1 MSLKCPMPLVDEIS
15 HPQNAAP
22 VARIAPSPTGFM
34 HLGNART
41 AMLAWL
47 SARSGHGTVILR
59 IEDIDTQRVVTGATQ
74 ALQED
79 LALLGLDW
87 DLGPGID
94 AAVGPFVQSQRTV
107 LYDAALDKLAND
119 GLTFGCACSRADLA
133 RLASAPHEGE
143 EGPRYPGI
151 CKGKAANIVAKEAAR
166 AGKLPAIRFRGS
178 QQIHFVDGL
187 MGAVTQTVDDFVL
200 RRADGLHAYQLAVV
214 VDDAAMGVTEVVRG
228 DDLLSSTGRQ
238 IALHQA
244 LGLQPPAFIH
254 VPLVLSPTGE
264 RLAKRS
270 RPETMR
276 EVLGRGVDVQA
287 LVGSLAASA
296 GLCNP
301 GQRMTARDLVAGFS
315 WSKVTRSPVVIDPIT
330 LESYS
335 L

>member
-1 MSLKCPMPLVDEIS
+1 MPVVDEIS
-15 HPQNAAP
+15 QPQNADL

-47 SARSGHGTVILR
+47 SARSGHGKVILR
-59 IEDIDTQRVVTGATQ
+59 IEDIDTQRVVTGATE

-79 LALLGLDW
+79 LASLGLDW
-87 DLGPGID
+87 DLGPGSLNET
-94 AAVGPFVQSQRTV
+94 GPFVQSQRIA
-107 LYDAALDKLAND
+107 LYDAALHELACD

-143 EGPRYPGI
+143 EGPRYPGT
-151 CKGKAANIVAKEAAR
+151 CRTKLAEVVAQEAAR
-166 AGKLPAIRFRGS
+166 AGKQPAIRFKGS
-178 QQIHFVDGL
+178 QQVAFVDGL
-187 MGAVTQTVDDFVL
+187 QGTQTQLVDDFVL

-214 VDDAAMGVTEVVRG
+214 VDDAAMGVTQVVRG

-244 LGLQPPAFIH
+244 LGFVPPKFIH
-254 VPLVLSPTGE
+254 VPLVLSPSGE

-276 EVLGRGVDVQA
+276 ELLSRGVDAQA
-287 LVGSLAASA
+287 LVGALAASA
-296 GLCNP
+296 GLCKP
-301 GQRMTARDLVAGFS
+301 GLRMTARDLVAGFS
-315 WSKVTRSPVVIDPIT
+315 WSKVTRSPVVIDPVT
-330 LESYS
+330 LESYPA
-335 L
+335 

>member
-1 MSLKCPMPLVDEIS
+1 MPFVNEIS
-15 HPQNAAP
+15 HPQNADL

-47 SARSGHGTVILR
+47 SARSGHGKVILR
-59 IEDIDTQRVVTGATQ
+59 IEDIDTQRVVTGAAE

-79 LALLGLDW
+79 LASLGLDW

-94 AAVGPFVQSQRTV
+94 NPVGPFVQSQR
-107 LYDAALDKLAND
+107 LAFYNASLQKLAHD

-133 RLASAPHEGE
+133 RLANAPHEGE
-143 EGPRYPGI
+143 DGPRYPGV
-151 CKGKAANIVAKEAAR
+151 CRSKPAHVVAQEAAR
-166 AGKLPAIRFRGS
+166 AGKLPAMRFRGS
-178 QQIHFVDGL
+178 QQIRFMDGL
-187 MGAVTQTVDDFVL
+187 QGPQTQTVDDFVL

-244 LGLQPPAFIH
+244 LGFVPPHFIH
-254 VPLVLSPTGE
+254 VPLVLAPSGE

-276 EVLGRGVDVQA
+276 EILARGIEVQA
-287 LVGSLAASA
+287 LVGALAASA

-301 GQRMTARDLVAGFS
+301 GQRMRARDLVAGFS
-315 WSKVTRSPVVIDPIT
+315 WSKVTKSAVVIDPVT

-335 L
+335 V